1 MDSAWLLAL
10 GIGIVS
16 GLRVFTPI
24 AAIALVRG
32 GVWGYVLALV
42 AIGELIADMLPT
54 IPSRTAFPSIL
65 IRPLSGAFAGW
76 TIATMHGSSP
86 ILGAILGIV
95 GALAGTYG
103 GHAARLA
110 AIARIGAVPAAVV
123 EDVVAIGLAALIV
136 TR

>member
-1 MDSAWLLAL
+1 VDSAWLLAL

>member
-76 TIATMHGSSP
+76 AIATMHGSSP
-86 ILGAILGIV
+86 VLGAILGIV
-95 GALAGTYG
+95 GALVGTYG

-123 EDVVAIGLAALIV
+123 EDAIAIGLAALIV